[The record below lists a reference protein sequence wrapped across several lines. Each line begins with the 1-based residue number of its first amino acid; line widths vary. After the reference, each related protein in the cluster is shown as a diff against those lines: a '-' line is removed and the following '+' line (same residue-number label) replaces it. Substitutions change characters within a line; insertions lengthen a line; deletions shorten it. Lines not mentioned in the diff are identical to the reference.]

1 MTIHLS
7 NHHQTS
13 DENPVALKKSRLRFN
28 IIRRLLFICLLCY
41 LPVQSL
47 AWGLLGHRVVGEIAQ
62 NYLKNKTSRE
72 IRNILGHES
81 LAMASNWADFIK
93 SEPAYNYISNWHYIN
108 LPAGLSSEKLQN
120 YLQTDT
126 LTDAYTRI
134 RFLSNELRNKSLEQ
148 DRKVMYLRLLI
159 HLVGDLHQPMH
170 TGRFEDLGG
179 NKVQVTW
186 FGQPSNLHRVWD
198 SDLIGSQELSYTEYA
213 RSINFIDK
221 SRLFQLQNETINIWV
236 EDSYKISEQIYSTV
250 KNEDKLSYRYV
261 YDNIG
266 VADQQLLK
274 GGVRLAALL
283 NDIFK

>member
-1 MTIHLS
+1 MSIHMTTCNTHADNNFPL
-7 NHHQTS
+7 
-13 DENPVALKKSRLRFN
+13 LKKSVML
-28 IIRRLLFICLLCY
+28 IIARRLVFIGLLCY
-41 LPVQSL
+41 LPVQTM

-62 NYLKNKTSRE
+62 SYLKNRTSRE
-72 IRNILGHES
+72 IKSILGHES

-108 LPAGLSSEKLQN
+108 LPAGLSGEQVQN
-120 YLQTDT
+120 YLLTDT
-126 LTDAYTRI
+126 VTDAYTRI
-134 RFLSNELRNKSLEQ
+134 RFLSTELKNKSLGQ
-148 DRKVMYLRLLI
+148 DKKVMYLRLLI

-179 NKVQVTW
+179 NKIQVTW
-186 FGQPSNLHRVWD
+186 FGQGSNLHRVWD

-221 SRLFQLQNETINIWV
+221 SRLFQLQSEGVNVWV
-236 EDSYKISEQIYSTV
+236 EDSYKISEKIYATV
-250 KNEDKLSYRYV
+250 KNGDKLGYRYI
-261 YDNIG
+261 YDYIG
-266 VADQQLLK
+266 VADQQLVK